1 MKSFKTWSAK
11 FISDDTPYGDIAREV
26 RRGKC
31 MPTLK
36 SKEVTMKYRIES
48 KMWSASAIST
58 ISEMLDLYYEEVIS
72 TTKPSGYDYEINK
85 YPIQVT
91 RWNKS
96 KEDAI

>member
-36 SKEVTMKYRIES
+36 SKEVTMNYLIDS
-48 KMWSASAIST
+48 KIWNDSAIAV
-58 ISEMLDLYYEEVIS
+58 ISEMLDLYYEEIIS
-72 TTKPSGYDYEINK
+72 NAKSSGYDYEINQF
-85 YPIQVT
+85 PIQVT
-91 RWNKS
+91 RWNES
-96 KEDAI
+96 KEDL